1 MVSGISIG
9 AINAVAMSL
18 FKQGKEDEASKWLVE
33 FWEKLNAD
41 SIYSNW
47 PGYIVEGAFWRSG
60 LYNNSKFVD
69 FLHEN
74 VPMRTIYRKV
84 SVGATNAKNG
94 AFTRFNETL
103 GVEDLMFKAVAA
115 SSAFPGFF
123 QSVNFRNH
131 TYIDGGVLI
140 NLDIAGAIER

>member
-18 FKQGKEDEASKWLVE
+18 FKIGQEDEASKWLVE
-33 FWEKLNAD
+33 FWKKLDAD
-41 SIYSNW
+41 SIYANW
-47 PGYIVEGAFWRSG
+47 PGYIIEGAFYRSG
-60 LYNNSKFVD
+60 LYNNSRFID

-84 SVGATNAKNG
+84 TVGATNAKNG
-94 AFTRFNETL
+94 KFVRFNESL
-103 GVEDLMFKAVAA
+103 GADDLMFKAVAA
-115 SSAFPGFF
+115 SAAVPGFF
-123 QSVNFRNH
+123 QAVNFKNH
-131 TYIDGGVLI
+131 TFIDGGVLI